1 MKKTKIALRDFENN
15 NLRISLV
22 PFSFLFVKIFDRSAA
37 MLKKIASINEKT
49 TTPNLRSLLIAK
61 SLTSI
66 LLSLFLVSQMSAQYF
81 GRNKPQ
87 YEKFDF
93 EVLQTPNF
101 EVYHYLKNK
110 EILEDF
116 AGHSEHWHHLHEGIL
131 DDTINGK
138 NPIIL
143 YNNHADFQQTNTISG
158 SVGIGTGG
166 VTEGFKNRVIM
177 PLAMS
182 NQQTHHVLGHELVHA
197 FQYNMILRGDST
209 NMKNLSNLPLWM
221 IEGLAEYMSV
231 GRVDA
236 HTSMWM
242 RDAVLNDDVPSIKK
256 LSNPKYFPY
265 RWGQAFWAFVT
276 GIKGD
281 EIIEPFFMATAKYG
295 LEAAIKQHFTSDL
308 KEFSKLW
315 ENTIKRHYS
324 SIMPHE
330 KENFVGRKL
339 ISKENAGNLNIAP
352 VLSPNGKY
360 VIFLSEKNLFSI
372 DLFLA
377 NAVTG
382 EILRKVASTTK
393 DGHLDDFNYIE
404 SAGTWSPNSKK
415 FAFVAVRKGQN
426 ILVIKEAQTGKTL
439 EEFEIKGV
447 PAFSNPSWSPDGKSI
462 AVSGLVDGQ
471 VDIYSVKVNSKK
483 VTQLTNDR
491 ASELHINWSKD
502 GSQIVYSSDQLSLE
516 RGMNNGKWTFNLA
529 TLEIES
535 GEINQ
540 LDIFYSAD
548 NLNPIFNN
556 ENNIIFLSNRD
567 GFRNLYKYETTS
579 GKVFQLTDFMT
590 GVSGITHYA
599 PAISTS
605 TKAKRN
611 RMLFTHYFENGYNI
625 YRAKPEDFLNKE
637 VSPNSIDFTAATL
650 PKVNKNA
657 NSLVDNNLNAIN
669 QNYQS
674 LAKTETK
681 SVNYQPKFKLDYIG
695 GGAGVGVG
703 VSQNF
708 GTQSGLQGGID
719 LLFGDMLGQHQIY
732 SSIFLNGE
740 IQDFGGTV
748 NYLNKKGRVYWG
760 VGLSHTPLRRDYFGQ
775 ELINYQLDN
784 GETITAIH
792 EQYTTLRTFREQLS
806 VLAQLPIS
814 KTLRLEGGL
823 SLSSYA
829 NQVILTDLY
838 YEANT
843 GIFLERNRE
852 KLKPEELGLN
862 LFKGRLAS
870 TNIAL
875 VGDNSYF
882 GIASP
887 LAGHRYRLDI
897 GRTFGD
903 FNYFDLTADFR
914 KYIYTKPVSF
924 AFRAMH
930 TGRYGKDANSDALFT
945 NYIGY
950 PWYVRGYEFGSIQ
963 DGNLFQQL
971 QGSKILVSNFEIRLP
986 FTGPERLSMIKSKVF
1001 FSELALFADAGMAWS
1016 SFDEF
1021 KNDNLLQPEPL
1032 LSVGASL
1039 RVNVFGAF
1047 ILEPYY
1053 AFPLHEGAQK
1063 GGVFGLN
1070 IVPGW

>member
-1 MKKTKIALRDFENN
+1 MNKIK
-15 NLRISLV
+15 
-22 PFSFLFVKIFDRSAA
+22 FLFSTIF
-37 MLKKIASINEKT
+37 
-49 TTPNLRSLLIAK
+49 
-61 SLTSI
+61 
-66 LLSLFLVSQMSAQYF
+66 LSLFIVVQLSAQYF

-110 EILEDF
+110 DVLHDF
-116 AGHSEHWHHLHEGIL
+116 AGHSEHWHHMHQEVLN
-131 DDTINGK
+131 DTIEKK

-158 SVGIGTGG
+158 SVGVGTGG
-166 VTEGFKNRVIM
+166 VTEAFKNRVIM

-209 NMKNLSNLPLWM
+209 DLKNLSNLPLWM
-221 IEGLAEYMSV
+221 VEGLAEYMSI

-242 RDAVLNDDVPSIKK
+242 RDAVLNDDVPSLKK

-281 EIIEPFFMATAKYG
+281 EVIEPLFIQTARFG
-295 LEAAIKQHFTSDL
+295 LEEAIKRNFGANLED
-308 KEFSKLW
+308 FSELW
-315 ENTIKRHYS
+315 QNTIKRHYGGL
-324 SIMPHE
+324 MPND
-330 KENFVGRKL
+330 KEDFVGKKL

-382 EILRKVASTTK
+382 EILSKVASTTK

-404 SAGTWSPNSKK
+404 SAGTWSPDSKK
-415 FAFVAVRKGQN
+415 FAFVAVKKGQN
-426 ILVIKEAQTGKTL
+426 ILVIKEALTGKTV

-471 VDIYSVKVNSKK
+471 VDIYSVKINSKK

-502 GSQIVYSSDQLSLE
+502 GTQIVYSTDQLSLD

-529 TLEIES
+529 TLDVVS
-535 GEINQ
+535 GVINQ
-540 LDIFYSAD
+540 LEIFYSAD
-548 NLNPIFNN
+548 NLNPIFDN
-556 ENNIIFLSNRD
+556 EDNIIFLSNRD
-567 GFRNLYKYETTS
+567 GFRNLYKYETST

-611 RMLFTHYFENGYNI
+611 RVLFTHYYKNGYSI
-625 YRAKPEDFLNKE
+625 YRAKPEEFLNKE
-637 VSPNSIDFTAATL
+637 VNPDDVDMTAATL
-650 PKVNKNA
+650 PRLNKRA
-657 NSLVDNNLNAIN
+657 LDLVDAQLNSIN
-669 QNYQS
+669 ETYQP
-674 LAKTETK
+674 LAESDTKTAAYK
-681 SVNYQPKFKLDYIG
+681 PKFKLDYVG

-708 GTQSGLQGGID
+708 GTQSGLSGGVD
-719 LLFGDMLGQHQIY
+719 LLFGDMLGQNQVFT
-732 SSIFLNGE
+732 SLFLNGE
-740 IQDFGGTV
+740 FQDFGGAGT
-748 NYLNKKGRVYWG
+748 YINKKGRIYWG
-760 VGLSHTPLRRDYFGQ
+760 ASLSHVPFRRDFFNR
-775 ELINYQLDN
+775 ELTNYQLEN
-784 GETITAIH
+784 GESVLALH
-792 EQYTTLRTFREQLS
+792 DQYTTLRTFREQ
-806 VLAQLPIS
+806 VNVFAQLPIS

-823 SLSSYA
+823 ALSSFS
-829 NQVILTDLY
+829 NQITQTDVY
-838 YEANT
+838 FEANT
-843 GIFLERNRE
+843 GFFLERNRE
-852 KLKPEELGLN
+852 RFKPEEIGLN
-862 LFKGRLAS
+862 LFKGQLGS

-887 LAGHRYRLDI
+887 MAGYRYRFDV

-903 FNYFDLTADFR
+903 FNYFDVTADFR
-914 KYIYTKPVSF
+914 KYIYAKPVSF

-930 TGRYGKDANSDALFT
+930 TGRYGQDANSNALFT

-950 PWYVRGYEFGSIQ
+950 PWFVRGYEFGSIQ
-963 DGNLFQQL
+963 DGKLLQQL
-971 QGSKILVSNFEIRLP
+971 QGSKILVSNFEVRLP
-986 FTGPERLSMIKSKVF
+986 FTGPERLSAIKSKFF

-1021 KNDNLLQPEPL
+1021 ENPNLLKPEPL
-1032 LSVGASL
+1032 VSLGASL
-1039 RVNVFGAF
+1039 RINLFGAM

-1053 AFPLHEGAQK
+1053 AFPLKEGAQT